1 LVLKFLGI
9 LAILGTFLFAKIHF
23 ADQPQIDVLF
33 CPYDMG
39 DSNPIKKIMQECEK
53 QGIAYKVLPFGKA
66 KEVFEN
72 SHHLVQYDFSDVKW
86 DRGKTLETEQIT
98 LIKNKVKSKIVI
110 AGMASA
116 IQAQVLNVF
125 KDEKTYTVALY
136 DNFDSVEGKEYVQD
150 FLKQVNQ
157 IDEYFL
163 PSQTTLPGFQN
174 LDKTRYAKLSV
185 LGQPVLEDW
194 DDIFSKTNKNDL
206 KQKLGLQPSDQ
217 VILFVGG
224 YDDTYKKY
232 FQLFVKAMKAF
243 KGNSDIKILVTYHPK
258 TDGSLERSIIEE
270 EKADNI
276 KIIEKDGPSTAEIAT
291 TTNILCCHKSS
302 VGIQALYAG
311 LPVIYVVKK
320 GELNNFAIKKGL
332 ALEIDDILE
341 LIEAVKRMLATANRN
356 QSPIKDIGI
365 PKEATKNIV
374 KRIKELL
381 NNEESSS
388 THRPS

>member
-1 LVLKFLGI
+1 
-9 LAILGTFLFAKIHF
+9 
-23 ADQPQIDVLF
+23 
-33 CPYDMG
+33 
-39 DSNPIKKIMQECEK
+39 
-53 QGIAYKVLPFGKA
+53 
-66 KEVFEN
+66 
-72 SHHLVQYDFSDVKW
+72 
-86 DRGKTLETEQIT
+86 
-98 LIKNKVKSKIVI
+98 
-110 AGMASA
+110 
-116 IQAQVLNVF
+116 
-125 KDEKTYTVALY
+125 
-136 DNFDSVEGKEYVQD
+136 
-150 FLKQVNQ
+150 
-157 IDEYFL
+157 
-163 PSQTTLPGFQN
+163 
-174 LDKTRYAKLSV
+174 LDKTKHAKLSV

-194 DDIFSKTNKNDL
+194 DDIFSKTNKDDL
-206 KQKLGLQPSDQ
+206 KQKLGLQSSDQ

-224 YDDTYKKY
+224 YDDTYKEY

-243 KGNSDIKILVTYHPK
+243 KDNSDIKILVTYHPK

-291 TTNILCCHKSS
+291 ITNILCCHKSS

-311 LPVIYVVKK
+311 LSVVYVVKK

-332 ALEIDDILE
+332 ALEIDDTLE
-341 LIEAVKRMLATANRN
+341 LIEAIKRMLATANRN